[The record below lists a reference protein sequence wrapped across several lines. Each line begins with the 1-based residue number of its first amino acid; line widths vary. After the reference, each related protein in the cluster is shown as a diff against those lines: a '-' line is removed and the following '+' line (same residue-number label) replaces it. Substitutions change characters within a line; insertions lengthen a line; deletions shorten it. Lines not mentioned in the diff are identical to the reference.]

1 MSIETVHTFD
11 FGFTTVNLE
20 ELETF
25 QEQKQEMNAAVD
37 ETAVAVDKMMELRA
51 AIQPLLNNLKADPTK
66 DYILWQN
73 RVPKIEEFEAHLDS
87 IINK

>member
-37 ETAVAVDKMMELRA
+37 ETAVAVDKDATLVTNVWR
-51 AIQPLLNNLKADPTK
+51 
-66 DYILWQN
+66 
-73 RVPKIEEFEAHLDS
+73 S
-87 IINK
+87 